1 MESMS
6 LLSPILP
13 WIQIILS
20 VLLVTTILLQQSE
33 GSLGSAFG
41 GSQSGASSWHTKRGL
56 EKQLFIATI
65 ILAILFA
72 LSAVA
77 ALFLH

>member
-1 MESMS
+1 MS
-6 LLSPILP
+6 ELGAVLP
-13 WIQIILS
+13 YVQIILS
-20 VLLVTTILLQQSE
+20 VLLVGAILLQQSE

-41 GSQSGASSWHTKRGL
+41 GGQSGASTWHTKRGL

-65 ILAILFA
+65 VLAILFT

-77 ALFLH
+77 ALFVR

>member
-1 MESMS
+1 MVT
-6 LLSPILP
+6 LSSILP
-13 WIQIILS
+13 YAQIVLS
-20 VLLVTTILLQQSE
+20 VLLVGAVLLQQSE

-41 GSQSGASSWHTKRGL
+41 GGQSGASAWHTKRGL

-72 LSAVA
+72 LSAIV
-77 ALFLH
+77 ALFLR

>member
-1 MESMS
+1 M
-6 LLSPILP
+6 LTLSAVLP
-13 WIQIILS
+13 YAQIILS
-20 VLLVTTILLQQSE
+20 ALLIGAILLQQSE

-41 GSQSGASSWHTKRGL
+41 GGQAGASTWHTKRGL

-65 ILAILFA
+65 ILAVLFA

-77 ALFLH
+77 ALFVR

>member
-1 MESMS
+1 MVLMS
-6 LLSPILP
+6 SLASILP
-13 WIQIILS
+13 YLQIILS
-20 VLLVTTILLQQSE
+20 VLLVGAILLQQSE

-65 ILAILFA
+65 IFAILFA
-72 LSAVA
+72 LSAVV
-77 ALFLH
+77 ALFVR

>member
-1 MESMS
+1 M
-6 LLSPILP
+6 LTLSAVLP
-13 WIQIILS
+13 YVQIILS
-20 VLLVTTILLQQSE
+20 ALLVGAILLQQSE

-41 GSQSGASSWHTKRGL
+41 GGQSGASTWHTKRGL

-77 ALFLH
+77 ALFLR

>member
-1 MESMS
+1 M
-6 LLSPILP
+6 LTLGTVLP
-13 WIQIILS
+13 YVQIILS
-20 VLLVTTILLQQSE
+20 VLLVGSILLQQSE

-41 GSQSGASSWHTKRGL
+41 GGQSSASTWHTKRGL

-65 ILAILFA
+65 VLAILFV

-77 ALFLH
+77 ALFVR